1 MIKILRVLPVLLAA
15 LATAS
20 CVSLSPVPEDERSAY
35 GAFLAARHA
44 GVNRD
49 AQTAAD
55 YYAEA
60 LRRMPGD
67 GVLTDRAYVTAIL
80 AGEMDRASQL
90 AASSAA
96 AGDPSRLA
104 SLYLAVDQI
113 SHRRFPQAL
122 ETLHNAPDFGPF
134 NAFLEQ
140 VWTQWA
146 LLGSGATDEAL
157 AGGEALSAPGFLAP
171 FIPIHRAML
180 FDAANRIEDADGAY
194 QSAVFGSPFPRM
206 ATELYGNFLERQ
218 HRQADAAALYQA
230 YLDRDPRDASIRVA
244 LDRASNNQRPLP
256 QLTVAQFAARSAFG
270 PAASL
275 AAQADMDM
283 AVIYLR
289 MLQRLDPNDA
299 ATRIML
305 GETLQRINLPELA
318 LVEYT
323 AVPEGP
329 FKISAEIDRIWLMA
343 RLGRMDTATVS
354 ARALADQTGE
364 TEARLILADLLRV
377 QNQCTEAAALYRG
390 VIDDRHAA
398 GLPDDWRQYYFRAAC
413 LYQDDDWSLAEAA
426 YLEALE
432 VAPNDPQILNDLG
445 YLWIDHGVNIS
456 RAFEM
461 VARAAE
467 LEPEQGNII
476 DSLGWAHYRLGQYDA
491 AVSELERAAA
501 LDPGN
506 ATINYHLGDAYWQVG
521 RRLEAGFQWRRT
533 LDLEPDEAEVIG
545 LAVRLESGVPAADS
559 VPIEVDNP

>member
-1 MIKILRVLPVLLAA
+1 MIKHLRVLPVLFAV

-20 CVSLSPVPEDERSAY
+20 CVSLPNDERSAY

-49 AQTAAD
+49 AHSAAV

-67 GVLTDRAYVTAIL
+67 ATLTDRAYVTAIL
-80 AGEMDRASQL
+80 AGDMDRAVEL
-90 AASSAA
+90 AAASAA

-113 SHRRFPQAL
+113 EKRRFTQAL
-122 ETLHNAPDFGPF
+122 DTLHSAPDFGPF
-134 NAFLEQ
+134 NSFLAQ
-140 VWTQWA
+140 IWTQWA
-146 LLGSGATDEAL
+146 LLGSGAADEAL
-157 AGGEALSAPGFLAP
+157 AGAEALSAPGFLAP

-180 FDAANRIEDADGAY
+180 LDAADRVADAEGAY
-194 QSAVFGSPFPRM
+194 QAAVFASPFPRM
-206 ATELYGNFLERQ
+206 ATEVYGSFLERQ
-218 HRQADAAALYQA
+218 RRPTDAVAIYQA
-230 YLDRDPRDASIRVA
+230 YLAGDPFDASIRVA
-244 LDRASNNQRPLP
+244 LDRAAAGQRPPRRPTL
-256 QLTVAQFAARSAFG
+256 AQFAARSAFG

-283 AVIYLR
+283 TVIYLR
-289 MLQRLDPNDA
+289 MVQRLDPTDA

-305 GETLQRINLPELA
+305 GETLQRIGLPELA
-318 LVEYT
+318 LTEYA

-329 FKISAEIDRIWLMA
+329 FKTASEIDLIWLMA
-343 RLGRMDTATVS
+343 RLGRLDPATQTAQ
-354 ARALADQTGE
+354 ALADRTGD

-377 QNQCTEAAALYRG
+377 QDRCAEAAELYGG
-390 VIDDRHAA
+390 VIIDRHAA
-398 GLPDDWRQYYFRAAC
+398 GQPDDWRNYYFRAAC
-413 LYQDDDWSLAEAA
+413 QYENGDWSQAEAA

-432 VAPNDPQILNDLG
+432 AAPNEPQILNDLG
-445 YLWIDHGVNIS
+445 YLWIDRGLHIS

-461 VARAAE
+461 VARAVE
-467 LEPEQGNII
+467 LEPEQGNIV
-476 DSLGWAHYRLGQYDA
+476 DSLGWAHYRLGHYDV
-491 AVSELERAAA
+491 AVNELERAAA

-533 LDLEPDEAEVIG
+533 LDLEPDENERAG
-545 LAVRLESGVPAADS
+545 LLRRLETGVPADES
-559 VPIEVDNP
+559 VPIEVDIP

>member
-15 LATAS
+15 FATAS
-20 CVSLSPVPEDERSAY
+20 CVSLSSVPEDERSAY

-67 GVLTDRAYVTAIL
+67 VVLTDRAYVTAIL

-122 ETLHNAPDFGPF
+122 DTLNSAPDFGPF
-134 NAFLEQ
+134 NSFLAQ

-146 LLGSGATDEAL
+146 LLGSGAPDEAL
-157 AGGEALSAPGFLAP
+157 AGAEALSAPGFLSP

-180 FDAANRIEDADGAY
+180 FDAADRVEDANGAY
-194 QSAVFGSPFPRM
+194 QAAVFGSPFPRM

-218 HRQADAAALYQA
+218 HRPADAIALYQA
-230 YLDRDPRDASIRVA
+230 YLDGDPRDASIRLA
-244 LDRASNNQRPLP
+244 FNRASNGQRPP
-256 QLTVAQFAARSAFG
+256 QRLTVAQFAARSAFG

-289 MLQRLDPNDA
+289 MLQRLDPSDA

-318 LVEYT
+318 LAEYT

-329 FKISAEIDRIWLMA
+329 FKTPSEIDRIWLMA

-354 ARALADQTGE
+354 ARALADRTGD

-377 QNQCTEAAALYRG
+377 QNQCTEAAELYRG

-413 LYQDDDWSLAEAA
+413 LYQNDDWSLAEAA

-467 LEPEQGNII
+467 LEPEQGNIV
-476 DSLGWAHYRLGQYDA
+476 DSLGWAHYRLGHYDA

-545 LAVRLESGVPAADS
+545 LGLRLESGVPVADS